1 MKSNKF
7 ISVSMREVKFPNGKE
22 IRSCIDNKLLN
33 WIFKLGYYPYL
44 IPNDIKF
51 KNLIKKIEF
60 KGIILSGGNSVK
72 RNKTRTILEY
82 EILNYSKKKN
92 IPVLGICHG
101 MQVMN
106 QFDGGKIKKVQKHVR
121 TKHKLK
127 NLDSNYPI
135 EVNSYHD
142 YSISKLGKNFRI
154 ISKSL
159 DDEIEAIFNKKLKWL
174 GWMWHPERDRIFNK
188 KLIRIAKQMFN
199 R

>member
-7 ISVSMREVKFPNGKE
+7 IAVSMREDKFHNGKE

-106 QFDGGKIKKVQKHVR
+106 QFDGGKIKKVQKHVK

>member
-7 ISVSMREVKFPNGKE
+7 IAVSMREDKFHNGKE